1 MNDVLASTKPRER
14 ELGGLI
20 KDHLDDFLDTLGP
33 SDVVTGD
40 AEAGV
45 KELVEARAN
54 WAKMRKGE
62 EIDGLIQRAGI
73 RAGQFSGSGYENALR
88 TEFRSMALNT
98 KKMRRYSKEE
108 QDAIKKVSMGG
119 PVENGLRLLG
129 KLAPTGV
136 VSGGIGTGIGYAIG
150 GPVGAVAV
158 PAAGAASRVGATAMT
173 SRNANLASEL
183 MRRGPQAAPQAAN
196 VNPKTLAITNALGN
210 APAPGLSAI
219 ALSRLLEQP
228 VNNPR

>member
-20 KDHLDDFLDTLGP
+20 RDHLDDFLDTLGP

-45 KELVEARAN
+45 NALVDARAN

-62 EIDGLIQRAGI
+62 EIDGLINRAGI

-88 TEFRSMALNT
+88 TEFRGMALNA

-108 QDAIKKVSMGG
+108 QDAIKKVAMGG

-136 VSGGIGTGIGYAIG
+136 ISGGTGAALGYAIG
-150 GPVGAVAV
+150 GPVGAAAV
-158 PAAGAASRVGATAMT
+158 PAAGAAARFGATAAT
-173 SRNANLASEL
+173 SRNAALASEL
-183 MRRGPQAAPQAAN
+183 MRRGPQAAPYRQRARER
-196 VNPKTLAITNALGN
+196 
-210 APAPGLSAI
+210 
-219 ALSRLLEQP
+219 SR
-228 VNNPR
+228 PRP